1 MLNCHQLFCVED
13 ICNCVEIWRMEHA
26 NNILL
31 ILANIL
37 KDVDNSELEFE
48 NVDME
53 DVECMVESEW
63 ADVRDDSLVHL
74 LMNESN
80 MSEINGALTEFD
92 ESDEENMDVSD
103 IMNELAVEVS
113 KRIDIDISEKL

>member
-1 MLNCHQLFCVED
+1 M
-13 ICNCVEIWRMEHA
+13 
-26 NNILL
+26 
-31 ILANIL
+31 
-37 KDVDNSELEFE
+37 
-48 NVDME
+48 
-53 DVECMVESEW
+53 EW

>member
-1 MLNCHQLFCVED
+1 
-13 ICNCVEIWRMEHA
+13 
-26 NNILL
+26 
-31 ILANIL
+31 
-37 KDVDNSELEFE
+37 
-48 NVDME
+48 ME

-92 ESDEENMDVSD
+92 ESDEENMDESD
-103 IMNELAVEVS
+103 IMNELAVEIS
-113 KRIDIDISEKL
+113 KRIDIDISEKI

>member
-1 MLNCHQLFCVED
+1 
-13 ICNCVEIWRMEHA
+13 MEHA

-31 ILANIL
+31 ILANIF

-53 DVECMVESEW
+53 YVDCMVESEW

-80 MSEINGALTEFD
+80 ISEINGVLT
-92 ESDEENMDVSD
+92 ESDESEEEDMDVSD
-103 IMNELAVEVS
+103 IMNKLAVEVS
-113 KRIDIDISEKL
+113 KGIDIDISE

>member
-1 MLNCHQLFCVED
+1 
-13 ICNCVEIWRMEHA
+13 MEHA

-53 DVECMVESEW
+53 DVECMVEFEW
-63 ADVRDDSLVHL
+63 ADVRDDSLLHL

-80 MSEINGALTEFD
+80 MSEISGALTEFD
-92 ESDEENMDVSD
+92 ESDEENMDESD

-113 KRIDIDISEKL
+113 KRIDIDISEKLRI

>member
-1 MLNCHQLFCVED
+1 MLNCHQLFSVED
-13 ICNCVEIWRMEHA
+13 ICNCVEIWRMEHS

-31 ILANIL
+31 ILANIF

-53 DVECMVESEW
+53 DVDCIVESEW

-80 MSEINGALTEFD
+80 MSEINRALTEFD
-92 ESDEENMDVSD
+92 ESNEESD
-103 IMNELAVEVS
+103 IMNELAVEIS